1 MVSGLFSTAR
11 ELPRLREI
19 SSVFV
24 RHGLGDLVRRAGIAT
39 LLEHAGQVLQWREAN
54 EIAPLEPQQRARL
67 AFEQLGPTFVKLG
80 QMLSTREDLLPPAW
94 TTELAQLH
102 SHVAPVPFDDLLP
115 QIEQALGRSPFEVFG
130 NLEREPYAAGSI
142 AQVHR
147 AKLASGT
154 PVILKI
160 RRPGIEAKIDAD
172 LRILEH
178 LAHLVEHE
186 IPEVRRYRPVE
197 IVGQLRGSLER
208 ELDLAVEARNTERF
222 ARNFADDLDIL
233 VPRVYWEWTSSA
245 MNVQEHIEGIRGND
259 LVAIDNAGLDR
270 KALAARGADAVL
282 KMILVDG
289 FFHADPHPGNVMYLP
304 GNRIALIDFGM
315 VGRLSPVRRRQIVDL
330 LAGLARH
337 DEETM
342 LEVLLDWRGDDFID
356 EARLATDLGEFAFDY
371 ADMQL
376 KDLKIGVLL
385 RRVAA
390 ILRQHSIVL
399 PVDLTLMF
407 KALISLEGL
416 GRQYDPEFRLIERAK
431 PFLDSAMRERYQ
443 PAEAARRAQETLS
456 DFFGLVTS
464 MPRDLA
470 RLVKDARHGRMR
482 VDLDLKRLDS
492 FGHRL
497 HSAMN
502 RATIGIMTASLVVG
516 SSIVMTIA
524 EGPTSVRRFI
534 AHLLRVGWLPGRFR
548 EQPLDHLFDLALQSA
563 LREAWRPPARR
574 ATGTMTS
581 SSPPLCVVGCE
592 ALVGFV
598 LRRERRASPET
609 SPKPRIGR
617 RLRGS
622 PAATRRRPRAPCRAS
637 QAIGELLA
645 IGTVVIKKFDE
656 RDIAIRIFL
665 QRGYRG
671 RE

>member
-1 MVSGLFSTAR
+1 MASGLFSTAR

-19 SSVFV
+19 SSVLV

-39 LLEHAGQVLQWREAN
+39 LLEHAGHVLQWKEAS

-80 QMLSTREDLLPPAW
+80 QVLSTREDLLPPTW
-94 TTELAQLH
+94 TTELARLH

-115 QIEQALGRSPFEVFG
+115 VVEQALGRSPFEVFG

-147 AKLASGT
+147 ANLAGGT

-186 IPEVRRYRPVE
+186 IPEVRRYRPVQV
-197 IVGQLRGSLER
+197 VGQLRGSLER

-222 ARNFADDLDIL
+222 ARIFADDLDIL
-233 VPRVYWEWTSSA
+233 VPRVYWEWTSSV
-245 MNVQEHIEGIRGND
+245 MNVQEHIEGIRGDD
-259 LVAIDNAGLDR
+259 LAAIDNAGLDR

-315 VGRLSPVRRRQIVDL
+315 VGRLSPVRRRQIVAL

-337 DEETM
+337 DEGAM
-342 LEVLLDWRGDDFID
+342 LEVLLDWRRDDIVD
-356 EARLATDLGEFAFDY
+356 EARLAADLSEFAFDY
-371 ADMQL
+371 ADVQL

-385 RRVAA
+385 RRVTA
-390 ILRQHSIVL
+390 ILREHSIVL
-399 PVDLTLMF
+399 PVDLALLF
-407 KALISLEGL
+407 KALLSLEGL
-416 GRQYDPEFRLIERAK
+416 GRQYDPEFRLIERVK
-431 PFLDSAMRERYQ
+431 PFLDRAMLEHYQ

-456 DFFGLVTS
+456 DFYGLVTS

-470 RLVKDARHGRMR
+470 RLIKDARHGRMR
-482 VDLDLKRLDS
+482 VDLDLRRLDS
-492 FGHRL
+492 FGLRL
-497 HSAMN
+497 HSAIN

-516 SSIVMTIA
+516 SSIVMTVA
-524 EGPTSVRRFI
+524 EGPTLFGVPLLTFFGLFGYLIAFVNSLWIILSIWRSSRR
-534 AHLLRVGWLPGRFR
+534 
-548 EQPLDHLFDLALQSA
+548 
-563 LREAWRPPARR
+563 
-574 ATGTMTS
+574 
-581 SSPPLCVVGCE
+581 
-592 ALVGFV
+592 
-598 LRRERRASPET
+598 
-609 SPKPRIGR
+609 
-617 RLRGS
+617 
-622 PAATRRRPRAPCRAS
+622 
-637 QAIGELLA
+637 
-645 IGTVVIKKFDE
+645 
-656 RDIAIRIFL
+656 
-665 QRGYRG
+665 
-671 RE
+671 

>member
-19 SSVFV
+19 SSVLV

-39 LLEHAGQVLQWREAN
+39 LLEHAGQVLQWGEAS
-54 EIAPLEPQQRARL
+54 EIAHLEPQQRARL

-80 QMLSTREDLLPPAW
+80 QMLSTREDLFPPTW

-115 QIEQALGRSPFEVFG
+115 QVEQALGRSPFEVFG

-186 IPEVRRYRPVE
+186 IPEVRRYQPVQV
-197 IVGQLRGSLER
+197 VGQLRGSLER

-315 VGRLSPVRRRQIVDL
+315 VGRLSPLRRRQIVEL

-342 LEVLLDWRGDDFID
+342 LEVLLDWRGDDFVD
-356 EARLATDLGEFAFDY
+356 EARLAIDLGEFAFDY

-385 RRVAA
+385 RRVTA
-390 ILRQHSIVL
+390 ILREHSIVL
-399 PVDLTLMF
+399 PVDLTLLF

-416 GRQYDPEFRLIERAK
+416 GRQYDPEFRLIERVK
-431 PFLDSAMRERYQ
+431 PFLDRAMRERYQ

-482 VDLDLKRLDS
+482 IDLDLKRLDS

-497 HSAMN
+497 HSAIN

-516 SSIVMTIA
+516 SSIVMTVA
-524 EGPTSVRRFI
+524 EGPTLLGVPLLTFFGLLGYLI
-534 AHLLRVGWLPGRFR
+534 AFVNSLWIIL
-548 EQPLDHLFDLALQSA
+548 SI
-563 LREAWRPPARR
+563 WR
-574 ATGTMTS
+574 S
-581 SSPPLCVVGCE
+581 
-592 ALVGFV
+592 
-598 LRRERRASPET
+598 
-609 SPKPRIGR
+609 GR
-617 RLRGS
+617 R
-622 PAATRRRPRAPCRAS
+622 
-637 QAIGELLA
+637 
-645 IGTVVIKKFDE
+645 
-656 RDIAIRIFL
+656 
-665 QRGYRG
+665 
-671 RE
+671 

>member
-24 RHGLGDLVRRAGIAT
+24 RHGLGDLVRRAGVAT
-39 LLEHAGQVLQWREAN
+39 LLEHAGQVLQWGEAS
-54 EIAPLEPQQRARL
+54 EIAHLEPQQRAKL

-80 QMLSTREDLLPPAW
+80 QMLSTREDLLPPTW
-94 TTELAQLH
+94 TTELARLH
-102 SHVAPVPFDDLLP
+102 SDAAPVPFDDLLP
-115 QIEQALGRSPFEVFG
+115 QVEQALGRSPFEVFG
-130 NLEREPYAAGSI
+130 NLEREPYAAASI

-154 PVILKI
+154 PVVLKI

-178 LAHLVEHE
+178 LAHLVERE
-186 IPEVRRYRPVE
+186 IPEVRRYRPVQV
-197 IVGQLRGSLER
+197 VGQLRGSLER

-222 ARNFADDLDIL
+222 ARSFADDLDIL
-233 VPRVYWEWTSSA
+233 VPRVYWEWTSSV

-259 LVAIDNAGLDR
+259 LAAIDKAGLDR

-315 VGRLSPVRRRQIVDL
+315 VGRLSPARRRQIVDL

-342 LEVLLDWRGDDFID
+342 LEVLLDWRGDDFVD

-385 RRVAA
+385 RRVSA
-390 ILRQHSIVL
+390 ILREHSIVL
-399 PVDLTLMF
+399 PVDLTLLF

-416 GRQYDPEFRLIERAK
+416 GRQYDPEFRLIERVK
-431 PFLDSAMRERYQ
+431 PFLDRAMRERYQ

-456 DFFGLVTS
+456 DFLGLVTS

-497 HSAMN
+497 HSAIN

-516 SSIVMTIA
+516 SSIVMTVA
-524 EGPTSVRRFI
+524 EGPTLFGVPLLTFFGLLGYLI
-534 AHLLRVGWLPGRFR
+534 AFVNSLWIIL
-548 EQPLDHLFDLALQSA
+548 SI
-563 LREAWRPPARR
+563 WR
-574 ATGTMTS
+574 S
-581 SSPPLCVVGCE
+581 
-592 ALVGFV
+592 
-598 LRRERRASPET
+598 
-609 SPKPRIGR
+609 GR
-617 RLRGS
+617 R
-622 PAATRRRPRAPCRAS
+622 
-637 QAIGELLA
+637 
-645 IGTVVIKKFDE
+645 
-656 RDIAIRIFL
+656 
-665 QRGYRG
+665 
-671 RE
+671 

>member
-39 LLEHAGQVLQWREAN
+39 LLEHAGHVLQWGEAG
-54 EIAPLEPQQRARL
+54 EIAHLEPQQRARL

-80 QMLSTREDLLPPAW
+80 QMLSTREDLLPPTW
-94 TTELAQLH
+94 TTEFDRLH

-142 AQVHR
+142 AQIHR

-154 PVILKI
+154 PVILKV

-186 IPEVRRYRPVE
+186 IPEVRRYRPVQ
-197 IVGQLRGSLER
+197 IVGQLRASLER

-245 MNVQEHIEGIRGND
+245 INVQEHIEGIRGND
-259 LVAIDNAGLDR
+259 LAAIDNAGLDR

-337 DEETM
+337 DEEKM
-342 LEVLLDWRGDDFID
+342 LEVLLDWRGDDFVD
-356 EARLATDLGEFAFDY
+356 EAQLATDLGEFAFDY

-385 RRVAA
+385 RRVSA
-390 ILRQHSIVL
+390 ILREHSIVL
-399 PVDLTLMF
+399 PVDLTLLF

-431 PFLDSAMRERYQ
+431 PFLERAMRERYQ

-456 DFFGLVTS
+456 DVFGLVTS

-482 VDLDLKRLDS
+482 IDLDLKRLDS

-497 HSAMN
+497 HSAIN
-502 RATIGIMTASLVVG
+502 RATVGIMTASLVVG
-516 SSIVMTIA
+516 SSIVMTVA
-524 EGPTSVRRFI
+524 EGPTLFGVPLLTFFGLLGYLI
-534 AHLLRVGWLPGRFR
+534 AFVNSLWIIL
-548 EQPLDHLFDLALQSA
+548 SI
-563 LREAWRPPARR
+563 WR
-574 ATGTMTS
+574 S
-581 SSPPLCVVGCE
+581 
-592 ALVGFV
+592 
-598 LRRERRASPET
+598 
-609 SPKPRIGR
+609 GR
-617 RLRGS
+617 R
-622 PAATRRRPRAPCRAS
+622 
-637 QAIGELLA
+637 
-645 IGTVVIKKFDE
+645 
-656 RDIAIRIFL
+656 
-665 QRGYRG
+665 
-671 RE
+671 

>member
-39 LLEHAGQVLQWREAN
+39 LLEHAGHVLQWKEAS

-80 QMLSTREDLLPPAW
+80 QMLSTREDLLPPTW

-102 SHVAPVPFDDLLP
+102 SHVPPVPFDDLLP
-115 QIEQALGRSPFEVFG
+115 QIEKALGRSPFEVFD
-130 NLEREPYAAGSI
+130 NLNREPYAAGSI

-147 AKLASGT
+147 ATLASGT

-172 LRILEH
+172 LRIIEH

-186 IPEVRRYRPVE
+186 IPEVRRYRPVQ

-222 ARNFADDLDIL
+222 ARNFAGNLDIL

-259 LVAIDNAGLDR
+259 LVAIDNAGFDR

-342 LEVLLDWRGDDFID
+342 LEVLLDWRGDDFVD
-356 EARLATDLGEFAFDY
+356 EARLAADLGEFAFDY

-385 RRVAA
+385 RRVSA
-390 ILRQHSIVL
+390 ILREHSIVL
-399 PVDLTLMF
+399 PADLTLMF

-416 GRQYDPEFRLIERAK
+416 GRHYDPEFRLIERAR

-443 PAEAARRAQETLS
+443 PAEAARRTQETLS

-516 SSIVMTIA
+516 SSIVMTVA
-524 EGPTSVRRFI
+524 EGPTLFGVPLLTFFGLLGYLI
-534 AHLLRVGWLPGRFR
+534 AFVNSLWIIL
-548 EQPLDHLFDLALQSA
+548 SI
-563 LREAWRPPARR
+563 WR
-574 ATGTMTS
+574 S
-581 SSPPLCVVGCE
+581 
-592 ALVGFV
+592 
-598 LRRERRASPET
+598 
-609 SPKPRIGR
+609 GR
-617 RLRGS
+617 R
-622 PAATRRRPRAPCRAS
+622 
-637 QAIGELLA
+637 
-645 IGTVVIKKFDE
+645 
-656 RDIAIRIFL
+656 
-665 QRGYRG
+665 
-671 RE
+671 

>member
-39 LLEHAGQVLQWREAN
+39 LLEHAGQVLQWGEAS
-54 EIAPLEPQQRARL
+54 EIAHLEPQQRARL

-80 QMLSTREDLLPPAW
+80 QLLSTREDLLPPTW
-94 TTELAQLH
+94 TTELARLH
-102 SHVAPVPFDDLLP
+102 SDVAPVPFDDLLP

-172 LRILEH
+172 LRIIEH
-178 LAHLVEHE
+178 VAHLVEHE
-186 IPEVRRYRPVE
+186 IPEVRRYRPVQ

-342 LEVLLDWRGDDFID
+342 LEVLLDWRGDDFVD

-385 RRVAA
+385 RRVSA
-390 ILRQHSIVL
+390 ILREHSIVL

-416 GRQYDPEFRLIERAK
+416 GRHYDPEFRLIERAK

-470 RLVKDARHGRMR
+470 RLVKDARHGRLR

-497 HSAMN
+497 HSAIN

-516 SSIVMTIA
+516 SSIVMTVA
-524 EGPTSVRRFI
+524 EGPTLFGVPLLTFFGLLGYLI
-534 AHLLRVGWLPGRFR
+534 AFVNSLWIIL
-548 EQPLDHLFDLALQSA
+548 SI
-563 LREAWRPPARR
+563 WR
-574 ATGTMTS
+574 S
-581 SSPPLCVVGCE
+581 
-592 ALVGFV
+592 
-598 LRRERRASPET
+598 
-609 SPKPRIGR
+609 GR
-617 RLRGS
+617 R
-622 PAATRRRPRAPCRAS
+622 
-637 QAIGELLA
+637 
-645 IGTVVIKKFDE
+645 
-656 RDIAIRIFL
+656 
-665 QRGYRG
+665 
-671 RE
+671 